1 MAGRL
6 YIIGNGFDLHH
17 GIPSAYREFAR
28 FLRNTDPTIYR
39 LVDEYFSVDDAF
51 WADFE
56 MRLADF
62 DADSA
67 VDYASQ
73 FLDDEGHGDFQYELE
88 KIGAG
93 LSIGLRTRFAEWIR
107 GLQIPSPSGIS
118 RPLFIDPS
126 ATFLSFNYTATL
138 ERTYLVPRSNILHI
152 HGYAGDPAD
161 SLILGHGW
169 ERKPEDS
176 LNFEPVGPDDDWR
189 VRDGIEHLDDFFAA
203 TFKPTAKLIEQ
214 NAPFFDKLSAVDHVM
229 VMGHGLAEVDEA
241 YIEAVM
247 ERLDLAATRW
257 MISVFGDLQERQ
269 VRFGAYGLPPDLVRY
284 LPLDKFD

>member
-17 GIPSAYREFAR
+17 GIPSAYRDFAR
-28 FLRNTDPTIYR
+28 YLRKTDPTIYR

-51 WADFE
+51 WAEFE

-88 KIGAG
+88 QIATG
-93 LSIGLRTRFAEWIR
+93 LSSGLRERFAEWIR
-107 GLQIPSPSGIS
+107 SLHIPTRLEIDQ
-118 RPLFIDPS
+118 PLVIDRS
-126 ATFLSFNYTATL
+126 ATFLSFNYTTTL
-138 ERTYLVPRSNILHI
+138 ERTYDVPRSSILHI
-152 HGYAGDPAD
+152 HGYAADPSD

-169 ERKPEDS
+169 ERTPEDS
-176 LNFEPVGPDDDWR
+176 LNFGPVGPDDDWR
-189 VRDGIEHLDDFFAA
+189 VRYGIEHLDDYFAA
-203 TFKPTAKLIEQ
+203 TLKPTAKLIEK
-214 NAPFFDKLSAVDHVM
+214 NAPFFDKLSTVNDVM
-229 VMGHGLAEVDEA
+229 VMGHGLADVDET

-247 ERLDLAATRW
+247 ERLDLATTRW
-257 MISVFGDLQERQ
+257 TISVFGDLQERMA
-269 VRFGAYGLPPDLVRY
+269 RFGAYGLRPDLVRY
-284 LPLDKFD
+284 LPLDQFD